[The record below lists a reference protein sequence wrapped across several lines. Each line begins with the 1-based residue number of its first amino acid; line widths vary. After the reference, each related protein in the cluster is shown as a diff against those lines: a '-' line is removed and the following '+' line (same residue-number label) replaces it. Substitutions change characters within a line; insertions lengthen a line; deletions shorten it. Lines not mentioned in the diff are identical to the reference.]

1 MSDISN
7 PVALVLEIVSALV
20 ALGALI
26 AMLVQLLRAT
36 RARGRGEVYPVGQGE
51 KHAGHMRLGIVMV
64 LAAAV
69 HGVSAMV
76 YDSGAL
82 AATYVFGW
90 LAAVSLAC
98 SALAM
103 APVLRE
109 RLGEGAVA
117 WHRGLFILAVAFL
130 IVHIVAGRL

>member
-1 MSDISN
+1 MSDINN
-7 PVALVLEIVSALV
+7 PVALVFEIVSALV
-20 ALGALI
+20 ALGTLI
-26 AMLVQLLRAT
+26 AMLVQLVRAT

-51 KHAGHMRLGIVMV
+51 EHAGHMRLGLVMV
-64 LAAAV
+64 AAAAV

-90 LAAVSLAC
+90 LAAASLAC
-98 SALAM
+98 SACVMLPA
-103 APVLRE
+103 LRG
-109 RLGEGAVA
+109 RLGEGAVT